1 MKDLSFQEKSVWF
14 QLITVAAFGALYFN
28 RVANSAY
35 TSMAEVAWYV
45 GGLVVWIII
54 ANIIFYAVITAQD
67 KPEEEDERDRLVAN
81 RATALSSWILA
92 VSVWIAIG
100 QIVVGD
106 ALGEARGPWHTSFV
120 TANILLFGV
129 VASEITRYVLQLRFY
144 RRGF

>member
-1 MKDLSFQEKSVWF
+1 MKNLSFQEKSVWF

-28 RVANSAY
+28 RVANSDY

-67 KPEEEDERDRLVAN
+67 KPEDEDERDRLISN
-81 RATALSSWILA
+81 RATALSSWILD
-92 VSVWIAIG
+92 VSVWMAIG
-100 QIVVGD
+100 QIIVGD
-106 ALGEARGPWHTSFV
+106 VLGDASGPWHTSFM

-129 VASEITRYVLQLRFY
+129 VASEVVRYMLQLRFY